1 MFLGLKRRKEKKKIK
16 EEQVLDYRELF
27 AKTNNL
33 KKKTYVKLVSK
44 RMSSFLIRFII
55 PYNQRDNKR

>member
-1 MFLGLKRRKEKKKIK
+1 MFFGLKRRKEKKR
-16 EEQVLDYRELF
+16 REKKNKYWIIESCSPRRTIL
-27 AKTNNL
+27 
-33 KKKTYVKLVSK
+33 KKTYVKLVSK